1 MQLRDWQSNCIDTA
15 LKFYINK
22 KHFLCLATPA
32 AGKTIM
38 SAMLAKQL
46 KDANLIDYVLCF
58 SPSISVTENMRE
70 TFSQVLNARFDGV
83 IGSVGNSHTYQ
94 SIKGLKDNYINLLN
108 EYRILVVFDEIHHCA
123 GNTESTANAWGKG
136 ILNKLKDKAIYTLSL
151 SGTPWR
157 SDNLPITL
165 AEYESQINCH
175 YLYGLTEAIHDG
187 VCRSPQIVLID
198 NKNIKITKEN
208 DDVQTFPSFV
218 DLFNQKII
226 SYSELV
232 HNEKALKYILNQA
245 INKLDNIRCNQLN
258 AGGLIVASSTIHAYM
273 ISELMKKEF
282 NQNSIVVTY
291 KNPNAISII
300 NGFKNSRTSWII
312 SVGMIS
318 EGTDIPRLQVCCH
331 LSRVK
336 TELYFRQVLGRILRV
351 TSLGDE
357 KAWLYTFAEP
367 SLSEFSYRL
376 QEEIPQQ
383 NIVNEIDTDF
393 EYLAAESKPIN
404 KRNVKR
410 YTPSLELDINNNNCQ
425 LNINNPSYN
434 SAARAITMDL
444 HGSFREKIIATF
456 NSLRY

>member
-15 LKFYINK
+15 LKFYKNK

-46 KDANLIDYVLCF
+46 KDTNLIDYVLCF
-58 SPSISVTENMRE
+58 SPSTTVSENMRE
-70 TFSQVLNARFDGV
+70 TFSQVLDARFDGV

-94 SIKGLKDNYINLLN
+94 SIKGLKDNYINLLD

-123 GNTESTANAWGKG
+123 GNTENTANAWGKG
-136 ILNKLKDKAIYTLSL
+136 ILSKLKDKAIYTLSL

-165 AEYESQINCH
+165 AEYENQINCH
-175 YLYGLTEAIHDG
+175 YLYGLTEAIQDG

-208 DDVQTFPSFV
+208 DEVHNFPSFV

-273 ISELMKKEF
+273 ISELMHKEF
-282 NQNSIVVTY
+282 NQSSIVVTY
-291 KNPNAISII
+291 KNPDAITII
-300 NGFKNSRTSWII
+300 NDFKNSHASWII

-351 TSLGDE
+351 TSNNDE

-367 SLSEFSYRL
+367 SLSDFSYRL

-383 NIVNEIDTDF
+383 SIVNEIDTDF
-393 EYLAAESKPIN
+393 EYLNTEKKPITTN
-404 KRNVKR
+404 SSNS
-410 YTPSLELDINNNNCQ
+410 YISALDLDLESTVL
-425 LNINNPSYN
+425 PFN
-434 SAARAITMDL
+434 SNHHTYSNDERVMTMDL

-456 NSLRY
+456 NSLPY

>member
-1 MQLRDWQSNCIDTA
+1 MKLRDWQANCIDTA
-15 LKFYINK
+15 LKFYQTER
-22 KHFLCLATPA
+22 HFLCSATPA

-46 KDANLIDYVLCF
+46 KDNNLIDYVLCF
-58 SPSISVTENMRE
+58 SPSTAVTENMRD
-70 TFSQVLNARFDGV
+70 TFSNVLNARFDGV

-94 SIKGLKDNYINLLN
+94 SIKGLKDDYINLLN

-123 GNTESTANAWGKG
+123 GNSDSTANAWGKG
-136 ILNKLKDKAIYTLSL
+136 ILKKLKDKAIYTLSL

-165 AEYESQINCH
+165 AEYENQINCH
-175 YLYGLTEAIHDG
+175 YLYGLTEAIQDG

-208 DDVQTFPSFV
+208 DEVQTFPSFV
-218 DLFNQKII
+218 DLFNQKVI

-232 HNEKALKYILNQA
+232 HNKKALKYILNQA

-291 KNPNAISII
+291 KNPNAITII
-300 NGFKNSRTSWII
+300 NDFKNSHESWII

-351 TSLGDE
+351 TSGSDE

-367 SLSEFSYRL
+367 SLSDFSYRL
-376 QEEIPQQ
+376 QEEIPKQS
-383 NIVNEIDTDF
+383 IVNEIDTDF
-393 EYLAAESKPIN
+393 EYLNTESEPSN
-404 KRNVKR
+404 KTKSRS
-410 YTPSLELDINNNNCQ
+410 YIPSLELDFDNQ
-425 LNINNPSYN
+425 SSKLNINSYAYSN
-434 SAARAITMDL
+434 DGRVMTMDL

-456 NSLRY
+456 NSLPY